1 MARDTLSLEVLNE
14 KVNKFYYG
22 QYRQQVLRAVARA
35 RGETR
40 EFIERTHPQTAF
52 GGKSLLTDE
61 YNGRTNHQ
69 TILGS
74 FSVSSQVIAG
84 NIYSNYFQRWF
95 NTGAR
100 QHTIKYGRYK
110 GRQSTYYGP
119 RGNYYEQNR
128 SAIEKYFADA
138 LNRAL
143 DDIIKL

>member
-1 MARDTLSLEVLNE
+1 MARDRLDLKTLNE
-14 KVNKFYYG
+14 KVNEFYYSR
-22 QYRQQVLRAVARA
+22 YRQQVLQAIKRA

-52 GGKSLLTDE
+52 GGKSLLTDN
-61 YNGRTNHQ
+61 YNKQTHHQ
-69 TILGS
+69 AILGS
-74 FSVSSQVIAG
+74 FAVDSRVVAG

-100 QHTIKYGRYK
+100 QHEIKSGSYK
-110 GRQSTYYGP
+110 GRQSTYYAP

-128 SAIEKYFADA
+128 SAIEQYFTDA